1 MVFICPIDS
10 INLIFRAFEVIGDAN
25 LGDSHD
31 AVHRI
36 DIPFN
41 IR

>member
-1 MVFICPIDS
+1 
-10 INLIFRAFEVIGDAN
+10 VIGDAN